1 MATLGDVHAEVP
13 AETGKNLV
21 ACMVCRL
28 LKTFD
33 QRVLE
38 TTTINYNGMV
48 AVLDPT
54 SSWAAKWL
62 HVGKRMPGCY
72 ALRVQ
77 ADLPQHIEDIL
88 DNNNITWH
96 RTGD

>member
-33 QRVLE
+33 QVHLLRSKVFAAE
-38 TTTINYNGMV
+38 
-48 AVLDPT
+48 AV
-54 SSWAAKWL
+54 
-62 HVGKRMPGCY
+62 
-72 ALRVQ
+72 
-77 ADLPQHIEDIL
+77 
-88 DNNNITWH
+88 
-96 RTGD
+96 

>member
-33 QRVLE
+33 QARMLHSAFLA
-38 TTTINYNGMV
+38 
-48 AVLDPT
+48 AVLRGCAL
-54 SSWAAKWL
+54 AAKR
-62 HVGKRMPGCY
+62 HVEAVDKQELQRTVPAC
-72 ALRVQ
+72 APTCR
-77 ADLPQHIEDIL
+77 LPRSSA
-88 DNNNITWH
+88 TTAA
-96 RTGD
+96 RTARS